1 MITDWTSEFQRWL
14 DNLDAKADAGD
25 EIARKRVAYADAGI
39 SVLTDLSEP
48 PTEDTAVLMRVRQW
62 GRYPIWRVS
71 HPFDSDV
78 AVRLIVWFPEG
89 QSAGVIV
96 AFGGDKKKI
105 GDAFYLSAASRADT
119 AIDQWLQERGVQG
132 S

>member
-1 MITDWTSEFQRWL
+1 MITDWTGEFQRWL
-14 DNLDAKADAGD
+14 DSLDAKADAGD
-25 EIARKRVAYADAGI
+25 RIAQKQVEYADAGI
-39 SVLTDLSEP
+39 SMLTELTEP
-48 PTEDTAVLMRVRQW
+48 PTQDSATLMRVRQR

-71 HPFDSDV
+71 HPFDDEV

-89 QSAGVIV
+89 QTTGVIV

-105 GDAFYLSAASRADT
+105 GDVFYSSVASRADA
-119 AIDQWLQERGVQG
+119 AINQWLQERGAE